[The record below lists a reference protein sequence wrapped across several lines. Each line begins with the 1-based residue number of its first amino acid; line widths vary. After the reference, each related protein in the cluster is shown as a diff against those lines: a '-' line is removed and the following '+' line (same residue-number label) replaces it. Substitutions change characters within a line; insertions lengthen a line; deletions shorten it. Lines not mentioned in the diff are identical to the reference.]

1 MKFFVS
7 SVILIVTAAVV
18 AGFWIVGSPQE
29 ERLRRF
35 DEQRVSSLQ
44 YIQSEVLN
52 YWINKSALPKA
63 LSDLRDDLR
72 GIVIPTDPETG
83 TDYTYVVKGPLTF
96 SICASFSRPNTFSD
110 PKTGRSIP
118 AMAPYYDGLSQNWQH
133 DSGYTCFERTI
144 DKDFYS
150 KSTMPR

>member
-1 MKFFVS
+1 MKLFVY
-7 SVILIVTAAVV
+7 SVIVIVSAAVIG
-18 AGFWIVGSPQE
+18 GFLVVGSPQE

-52 YWINKSALPKA
+52 YWINKGTLPKA

-83 TDYTYVVKGPLTF
+83 TNYVYSVKDKMGF
-96 SICASFSRPNTFSD
+96 SICANFSRPNNYND
-110 PKTGRSIP
+110 PKTGRPVTS
-118 AMAPYYDGLSQNWQH
+118 MAPYYDGLSQNWQH
-133 DSGYTCFERTI
+133 DAGYTCFDRTI
-144 DKDFYS
+144 DPDYYPPVK
-150 KSTMPR
+150 TR